1 MGEPQS
7 TPGPANARPTKTRFL
22 VLAWLCAAAALAYV
36 SRNSIA
42 VAESTVRS
50 DLGLTKQQSGWLMS
64 AFFFSYALCSIPAAQ
79 FGQRI
84 GSRRAL
90 PLFAT
95 VWSAATAVTAFVGGL
110 GGFLVTRIVQGVAQ
124 SGLFPTTTIT
134 IANWFPLTGRAFAV
148 GALGSFMSLGG
159 AVCAWLTGVLL
170 EVFEARVAPGW
181 NWRLTFLLF
190 SLPGM
195 AWAICFWWW
204 FRDEPGEHRAVNEAE
219 LRVIQESQAMV
230 PPLPSLS
237 PAPSGGEGEVRGED
251 GRQIQEPLSPALSSR
266 GTSGEREKSGAVSG
280 CAPAP
285 PTPWLALFS
294 SPALWW
300 LCGQQAFRAAGYIF
314 FTSWFA
320 TYLQETRGVSI
331 AHSGFLNMLPLIV
344 VVVAG
349 MVGGGLSDWLLKQ
362 TGRRDVARRW
372 MSMVSLLMCAGLI
385 FLALTIENALTAVLV
400 ISAGS
405 FFAALASPCAYA
417 MTIDMG
423 GAHVATVN
431 ATMNMMGNFGAWAF
445 PILVPWLLARFGNWD
460 AVLIVFGTLYVMGAL
475 FWLLLKPEG
484 TIVEQALCRETR

>member
-1 MGEPQS
+1 MGEPHS
-7 TPGPANARPTKTRFL
+7 TPAPANARPTKARFL

-36 SRNSIA
+36 SRNAIA
-42 VAESTVRS
+42 VAESTVRN
-50 DLGLTKQQSGWLMS
+50 DLGLTKQQSGWLMR

-79 FGQRI
+79 FGQRA

-90 PLFAT
+90 PFFAT
-95 VWSAATAVTAFVGGL
+95 VWSIATAVTALVSGL
-110 GGFLVTRIVQGVAQ
+110 GGFLAARIVQGIAQ
-124 SGLFPTTTIT
+124 AGLFPTTTVT
-134 IANWFPLTGRAFAV
+134 VAKWFPLTGRAFAT

-159 AVCAWLTGVLL
+159 ALCAWLTGVLL
-170 EVFEARVAPGW
+170 EVFEPRVAPGW

-190 SLPGM
+190 AVPGII
-195 AWAICFWWW
+195 WAVWFWWW
-204 FRDEPGEHRAVNEAE
+204 FRDEPQDHQRVNEGELQLIRVDRTTEAE
-219 LRVIQESQAMV
+219 PAR
-230 PPLPSLS
+230 PPTP
-237 PAPSGGEGEVRGED
+237 GGTA
-251 GRQIQEPLSPALSSR
+251 AL
-266 GTSGEREKSGAVSG
+266 
-280 CAPAP
+280 

-300 LCGQQAFRAAGYIF
+300 LCGQQAFRAAGYMF

-344 VVVAG
+344 VVAAG
-349 MVGGGLSDWLLKQ
+349 MMGGALSDWLLKR
-362 TGRRDVARRW
+362 TVSRDVARRW
-372 MSMVSLLMCAGLI
+372 MSIGSLLACAGLI
-385 FLALTIENALTAVLV
+385 FWALVIEDALTAVLV

-423 GAHVATVN
+423 GPHVATVN

-445 PILVPWLLARFGNWD
+445 PIAVPWLLVRFGNWD
-460 AVLIVFGTLYVMGAL
+460 AVLVVFGALYVVGAL

-484 TIVEQALCRETR
+484 TIVEQALCPEPK

>member
-7 TPGPANARPTKTRFL
+7 TTAPASARPTKTRFL

-36 SRNSIA
+36 SRNAIA

-84 GSRRAL
+84 RSRRAL
-90 PLFAT
+90 PFFAT
-95 VWSAATAVTAFVGGL
+95 VWSIATAVTALVSGL
-110 GGFLVTRIVQGVAQ
+110 GGFLAARIVQGIAQ
-124 SGLFPTTTIT
+124 AGLFPTTTVT
-134 IANWFPLTGRAFAV
+134 VAKWFPMTGRAFAT

-159 AVCAWLTGVLL
+159 ALCAWLTGVLL
-170 EVFEARVAPGW
+170 EVLEPRVAAGW
-181 NWRLTFLLF
+181 NWRLTFLIF
-190 SLPGM
+190 AAPGII
-195 AWAICFWWW
+195 WAVCFWWW
-204 FRDEPGEHRAVNEAE
+204 FRDEPDEHRAVNEAE
-219 LRVIQESQAMV
+219 LRLI
-230 PPLPSLS
+230 
-237 PAPSGGEGEVRGED
+237 RGE
-251 GRQIQEPLSPALSSR
+251 RTAEAESARPPAQT
-266 GTSGEREKSGAVSG
+266 GVTAV
-280 CAPAP
+280 

-300 LCGQQAFRAAGYIF
+300 LCGQQAFRAAGYMF

-331 AHSGFLNMLPLIV
+331 AHSGFLNMLPLV
-344 VVVAG
+344 AVVAAG
-349 MVGGGLSDWLLKQ
+349 LIGGAFSDWLLKR
-362 TGRRDVARRW
+362 TARRDVARRW
-372 MSMVSLLMCAGLI
+372 MSIGSLLACAGLI
-385 FLALTIENALTAVLV
+385 FWALTIEDALAAVLV

-423 GAHVATVN
+423 GSHVATVN

-445 PILVPWLLARFGNWD
+445 PIVVPWLLVRFGNWD
-460 AVLIVFGTLYVMGAL
+460 AVLVVFGALYVVGAL
-475 FWLLLKPEG
+475 FWLLVKPEG
-484 TIVEQALCRETR
+484 TIIEQALYRN